1 MKNKVDMENAPKPKC
16 VIYLG
21 DFDLRNKNV
30 QSHLVRNNA
39 KILNRL
45 GYKVFFI
52 GVNRDLE
59 SFKEVKSQAPTN
71 VGEDGLYLELPN
83 TLTMKGLFEYQRVA
97 TMIRIFGDEIA
108 QDYDI
113 RFVISYQ
120 SPTYSFVLKKVALW
134 CKIWGAKYIVNSAD
148 IPIFNSQPVLRRL
161 VMKWNWWCLHN
172 LNKKYA
178 DGLIAVSRYI
188 VNFYHK
194 DGMPSVIIPPLFDE
208 YKETV
213 LSLADKV
220 TFVYAGTPF
229 VFNKNVKI
237 SGVKDRL
244 DKIIDLCLKL
254 SEYGVKY
261 RLLIIGITKEMYTT
275 CIPAQ
280 KDALNRNTDIHFLGR
295 YSHQDTL
302 NAVRNADYMIN
313 IRDFNKMNEAGLSTK
328 LVESVSLGTPVVM
341 NSVGDSFLYLRE
353 GVTGYEL
360 SGNPDKDIV
369 LIKSLCGK
377 TKEERLALKLQCAGD
392 KTFSLEKYKT
402 KLDCFLNEVTSK

>member
-148 IPIFNSQPVLRRL
+148 IPIFNSQPILRRL

-178 DGLIAVSRYI
+178 DGIIAVSRYI
-188 VNFYHK
+188 EKFYHK
-194 DGMPSVIIPPLFDE
+194 DGLPSIIIPPLFDD
-208 YKETV
+208 YDDNDY
-213 LSLADKV
+213 LLADIT

-229 VFNKNVKI
+229 IMKKNV
-237 SGVKDRL
+237 SAVGMKDRL
-244 DKIIDLCLKL
+244 DKIIDLCLRL
-254 SEYGVKY
+254 SEECTKY
-261 RLLIIGITKEMYTT
+261 RLIVIGITKDMYTT
-275 CIPAQ
+275 CIPRHRRAISQ
-280 KDALNRNTDIHFLGR
+280 NTDIQFMGR

-302 NAVRNADYMIN
+302 SAVRNSDYMIN
-313 IRDFNKMNEAGLSTK
+313 IRDINKMNEAGLSTK

-353 GVTGYEL
+353 GITGFEL
-360 SGNPDKDIV
+360 SGNIENDIA
-369 LIKSLCGK
+369 LIKTLCDK

-392 KTFSLEKYKT
+392 KTFSLEKYIT
-402 KLDCFLNEVTSK
+402 MLDCFLNEVASK